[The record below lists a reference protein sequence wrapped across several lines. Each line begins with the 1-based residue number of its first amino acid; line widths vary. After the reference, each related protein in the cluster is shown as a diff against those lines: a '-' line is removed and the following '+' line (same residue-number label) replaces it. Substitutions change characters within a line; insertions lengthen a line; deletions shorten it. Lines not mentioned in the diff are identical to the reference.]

1 MTNLFLTAFVLSLLA
16 MGLRKP
22 FAWVLA
28 YVYVDIVAPQKVS
41 WGFLSQVPV
50 SLILVV
56 FALAAYFY
64 ADDKRDSRFTLRQ
77 ALMVLLLGY
86 AGYTTVM
93 ADFPEEAMAKWDWV
107 WKALVFAVF
116 LPLTLRTRLRFEAVA
131 LTIVLALAAIVIS
144 GGMKTAFGGGGYGH
158 LRLLVDNNSGIYESS
173 IISCAAIAA
182 LPLIVWLAKYG
193 TVFPPDWRVRLFA
206 LALGFACLLIPVG
219 TEARTGLLC
228 LGVLIALVLRTM
240 KRRVLYGALMAVA
253 GLMAIPFLPASFTER
268 MDTIGN
274 HQADQSASTRIAVW
288 KWTLDYV
295 ETKPFGGGFDAYR
308 GNSIRY
314 ETKDATKS
322 GSTVSVDTAF
332 VEDAARAY
340 HSSYFE
346 MLGEQGWPGLV
357 LWLWLMV
364 SGVWQMERLHRR
376 WKHRQAEHERWAAP
390 LALALQQAQVVF
402 LVGSV
407 FVGIAYQPFFLMLVA
422 LQCGLWSY
430 LWRIEREEAHAA
442 RIANRRAGLV
452 VPAAA

>member
-28 YVYVDIVAPQKVS
+28 YIYVDILAPQKVS

-116 LPLTLRTRLRFEAVA
+116 LPLTLRTRLRFEAVV
-131 LTIVLALAAIVIS
+131 LTIVLALSAIVIS

-228 LGVLIALVLRTM
+228 LGVLIGLALRTM
-240 KRRVLYGALMAVA
+240 KRRVLYGALMALA

-295 ETKPFGGGFDAYR
+295 EAKPFGGGFDAYR

-332 VEDAARAY
+332 VEDEARAY

-346 MLGEQGWPGLV
+346 MLGEQGWPGLA
-357 LWLWLMV
+357 LW
-364 SGVWQMERLHRR
+364 
-376 WKHRQAEHERWAAP
+376 
-390 LALALQQAQVVF
+390 
-402 LVGSV
+402 
-407 FVGIAYQPFFLMLVA
+407 
-422 LQCGLWSY
+422 
-430 LWRIEREEAHAA
+430 
-442 RIANRRAGLV
+442 
-452 VPAAA
+452 

>member
-16 MGLRKP
+16 MGLKRP
-22 FAWVLA
+22 FVWVLA
-28 YVYVDIVAPQKVS
+28 YIYVDILAPQKVS

-50 SLILVV
+50 SLILVI
-56 FALAAYFY
+56 FALGAYFY

-93 ADFPEEAMAKWDWV
+93 ADFPQDALAKWDWV
-107 WKALVFAVF
+107 WKALVFAIF
-116 LPLTLRTRLRFEAVA
+116 LPLTLRTRLRFEAVV
-131 LTIVLALAAIVIS
+131 LTIVLALSAIVIS

-158 LRLLVDNNSGIYESS
+158 LRLLVDNNTGIYESS

-182 LPLIVWLAKYG
+182 LPLIVWLAKHG
-193 TVFPPDWRVRLFA
+193 TVFPPDWRVRAFA

-228 LGVLIALVLRTM
+228 LGVLVMLVLRTM

-253 GLMAIPFLPASFTER
+253 GLMAIPFLPSSFTER

-295 ETKPFGGGFDAYR
+295 ATKPFGGGFDAYR

-314 ETKDATKS
+314 ETKDAQKS
-322 GSTVSVDTAF
+322 GSTVSVETSF
-332 VEDAARAY
+332 VEDAGRAY

-376 WKHRQAEHERWAAP
+376 WKHRTADHERWAAP

-402 LVGSV
+402 LVGSL

-442 RIANRRAGLV
+442 RLANRRTGLV
-452 VPAAA
+452 VPVAA